1 MAINF
6 KGLYIG
12 GQWVNTASHFDDL
25 NPADGAVWAT
35 VPDATMTETVMAIR
49 AASLRECVV

>member
-25 NPADGAVWAT
+25 NPVG
-35 VPDATMTETVMAIR
+35 EHGK
-49 AASLRECVV
+49 SF